1 MTRKSICP
9 YIIAAG
15 ITLSQPTVT
24 LASAPEATLT
34 GLAVTADVIVVAKV
48 ERVSADAGAGRLAE
62 ARVLAVWKGKPDPV
76 VTFRASKS
84 WECDV
89 SDAQEGETVVLFL
102 VKKPGTTVMS
112 ITYWGQGRVPIME
125 EGGKAQV
132 FLAIQEDCIKLVAD
146 GAVTKLQRQPLIGTL
161 EVRELEKRVRDI
173 LREERATCNPLSN
186 VA

>member
-1 MTRKSICP
+1 MTWKSIWS

-34 GLAVTADVIVVAKV
+34 GLAVTADVIVIAKV
-48 ERVSADAGAGRLAE
+48 ERVSADADAGRLAE

-84 WECDV
+84 WECNV
-89 SDAQEGETVVLFL
+89 SDAKEGEMVVLFL

-112 ITYWGQGRVPIME
+112 ITYWGQGRVHIRE
-125 EGGKAQV
+125 ESGRALV
-132 FLAIQEDCIKLVAD
+132 FLGMQEDCIKVVAD
-146 GAVTKLQRQPLIGTL
+146 GAVTKLQRQPSIGTL
-161 EVRELEKRVRDI
+161 EVWELEKRVRDI
-173 LREERATCNPLSN
+173 LREERTTCNPLSN

>member
-1 MTRKSICP
+1 MTRKRIWP

-15 ITLSQPTVT
+15 ITLSQPTMT

-89 SDAQEGETVVLFL
+89 SDAQEGETVMLFL
-102 VKKPGTTVMS
+102 VKKPKTTVMS
-112 ITYWGQGRVPIME
+112 ITYWGQGRIPIRE
-125 EGGKAQV
+125 EGGKALV
-132 FLAIQEDCIKLVAD
+132 FLGIQKDCIKVVAD
-146 GAVTKLQRQPLIGTL
+146 GTVKKLQLQPSIGRI
-161 EVRELEKRVRDI
+161 EVMELEKQVRDI
-173 LREERATCNPLSN
+173 LREERAACNPISN

>member
-1 MTRKSICP
+1 MTRKSIWS
-9 YIIAAG
+9 YIIAAV

-89 SDAQEGETVVLFL
+89 SDAQDGETVVLFL
-102 VKKPGTTVMS
+102 VKKPKTTVMS
-112 ITYWGQGRVPIME
+112 ITYWGQGRIPIRE
-125 EGGKAQV
+125 EGGKALV
-132 FLAIQEDCIKLVAD
+132 FLGMQEDCIKVVAD
-146 GAVTKLQRQPLIGTL
+146 GAVKKLQLQPSIGTIG
-161 EVRELEKRVRDI
+161 VRELEKRVRDI
-173 LREERATCNPLSN
+173 LREKRATCNPISN

>member
-84 WECDV
+84 WEGEV
-89 SDAQEGETVVLFL
+89 SDAQDGETGV
-102 VKKPGTTVMS
+102 
-112 ITYWGQGRVPIME
+112 
-125 EGGKAQV
+125 V
-132 FLAIQEDCIKLVAD
+132 FLGKE
-146 GAVTKLQRQPLIGTL
+146 TKT
-161 EVRELEKRVRDI
+161 
-173 LREERATCNPLSN
+173 N
-186 VA
+186 VISICYCG